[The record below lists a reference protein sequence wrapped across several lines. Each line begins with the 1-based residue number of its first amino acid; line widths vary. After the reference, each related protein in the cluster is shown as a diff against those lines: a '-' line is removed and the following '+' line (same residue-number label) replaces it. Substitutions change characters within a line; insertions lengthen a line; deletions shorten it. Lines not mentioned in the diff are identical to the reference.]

1 MADSVKISTW
11 NLNGWTLSNS
21 NLRSSVIKLTESQIF
36 CVNETHLT
44 GNLSIEI
51 EGFTWIGHNRTN
63 IHRKAKK
70 GSGGV
75 GIFVSNSLLVSYK
88 YEIIDKSQDGI
99 ICVRF
104 THNPTMYSFI
114 IFACYFPPES
124 SPWGRNADSFF
135 NHILSLLYVYN
146 DNVDSVFV
154 MGDLN
159 ARIGT
164 LNDCLQSDNLP
175 ERSPIDLEKNNHGE
189 NLIEFL
195 LESRMCILNGRYD
208 PHYDDY
214 TFLSTRG
221 KSVVDYII
229 TCHENINNCKQFSVI
244 QMTDILDKH
253 DLQYMLT
260 DKCKTSDHAIISV
273 SFSVTSF
280 MESNKTAP
288 PKVDFNKESYKYN
301 LKCISPEFLATARF
315 KSELKYLC
323 NVLSQNNSSL
333 DVIYNEFSSLIIHEM
348 KTYLKHY
355 KHQTHKRDTT
365 KPYWDKDLSEL
376 WEILKL
382 NERKFRKSKK
392 NANLKNKLRQN
403 YVIARNNFDRTL
415 RNKERNYNKLLVKSI
430 EMSCKNNPKRF
441 WNLINNLGPKR
452 KNKLSRNL
460 AVSIEGNLYFDR
472 FSIES
477 KWFEDFQRLY
487 NGPTNGQL
495 VINKNACFLNQIIT
509 RVANRERQMLD
520 QSYEENIML
529 NSGISFDEIEN
540 VVQKLKKNK
549 SVGIDQIPNEILY
562 YFDIMVFMYD
572 LFNYCYT
579 NGVVPTAWA
588 KAIISPVLKPGK
600 DPHFPFSYRGISLLS
615 CMGKVFSSVIS
626 NKIVY
631 YCDSLNL

>member
-1 MADSVKISTW
+1 MADSIKLSTW

-21 NLRSSVIKLTESQIF
+21 SLRSSVIKLTESQIF

-51 EGFTWIGHNRTN
+51 ESFTWIGHNRTK

-114 IFACYFPPES
+114 IFACYLPPES

-280 MESNKTAP
+280 VESNKTAP
-288 PKVDFNKESYKYN
+288 SKVDFNKESYKYN
-301 LKCISPEFLATARF
+301 LKCISPEFLATTQF

-323 NVLSQNNSSL
+323 SVLSQNNSSL
-333 DVIYNEFSSLIIHEM
+333 DVIYNEFNNLIMHEM

-365 KPYWDKDLSEL
+365 KPYFGKDLSEL

-415 RNKERNYNKLLVKSI
+415 LNKERNYNNLLVKSI
-430 EMSCKNNPKRF
+430 EMFCKNNPKRF

-495 VINKNACFLNQIIT
+495 VINKNAQ
-509 RVANRERQMLD
+509 
-520 QSYEENIML
+520 
-529 NSGISFDEIEN
+529 
-540 VVQKLKKNK
+540 
-549 SVGIDQIPNEILY
+549 PNY
-562 YFDIMVFMYD
+562 YT
-572 LFNYCYT
+572 C
-579 NGVVPTAWA
+579 G
-588 KAIISPVLKPGK
+588 
-600 DPHFPFSYRGISLLS
+600 
-615 CMGKVFSSVIS
+615 
-626 NKIVY
+626 
-631 YCDSLNL
+631 